1 MINQNNYE
9 IWLVDYLDG
18 ALSDAEAVA
27 VEAFLVSHPE
37 IAEELEQL
45 KEISLSPSTATF
57 SKKNELKK
65 EIVSVGTITEN
76 NFETAFIEKIEN
88 QLSDQKQAELSSFLA
103 KNPHLQNDL
112 SLFEKTIL
120 SPSSASFS
128 SKNQLKKKEKT
139 RIIPL
144 WIHLKSTQWSAAAAI
159 VVLLIAGFYAS
170 HFTENGN
177 SSAPLANTEKTG
189 KTDRTDTQAKS
200 NKATTHSATKVQE
213 TSKPA
218 ELYAQVTA
226 ENAPE
231 NENRPISVSTTQTV
245 SVSALQMP
253 QKEAYLSVTKTAHE
267 LAQINEKPRTKQ
279 KIEPVSAMPKT
290 EKYLTIKEFLVE
302 KLKEEVPLL
311 QTEEVNST
319 YASAKGK
326 ELLQSAK
333 LPVNYE
339 QKKSGWL
346 FSLAGL
352 TISRN

>member
-18 ALSDAEAVA
+18 TLSKAEIAA

-45 KEISLSPSTATF
+45 QEISLSPSTATF

-65 EIVSVGTITEN
+65 EIISVGTITEH
-76 NFETAFIEKIEN
+76 NFETVFIEKIEN

-128 SKNQLKKKEKT
+128 RKNQLKKKEKT

-159 VVLLIAGFYAS
+159 AVLLIAGFYAS
-170 HFTENGN
+170 NFPDTENA
-177 SSAPLANTEKTG
+177 SVPLANTEKTG

-200 NKATTHSATKVQE
+200 NNTTSTSASATQE
-213 TSKPA
+213 TAKPA
-218 ELYAQVTA
+218 ELYAEVAA
-226 ENAPE
+226 ENAPK
-231 NENRPISVSTTQTV
+231 NENSPISVSSTQTV
-245 SVSALQMP
+245 TLSALQMP
-253 QKEAYLSVTKTAHE
+253 QREAYLSVSKTAPE
-267 LAQINEKPRTKQ
+267 LAQINEQPSIKQ
-279 KIEPVSAMPKT
+279 KVEPISAIPKT
-290 EKYLTIKEFLVE
+290 GKYLTVKEFLVE
-302 KLKEEVPLL
+302 KLIEEIPLL
-311 QTEEVNST
+311 QAEEVNST

-333 LPVNYE
+333 LPVSYE
-339 QKKSGWL
+339 HKKSGWL